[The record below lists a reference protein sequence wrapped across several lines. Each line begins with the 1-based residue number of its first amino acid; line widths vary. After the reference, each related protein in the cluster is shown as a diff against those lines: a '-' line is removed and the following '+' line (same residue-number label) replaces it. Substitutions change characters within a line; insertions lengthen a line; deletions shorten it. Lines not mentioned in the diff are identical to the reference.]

1 MTQTT
6 LNGSDIVS
14 TAISRLR
21 EHEPNGGYRLAF
33 SGGKDSIVCYH
44 LAELA
49 GVKFE
54 AHYAMTTIDP
64 PEVLRFIREQ
74 YPDVIWDK
82 PMYKKERT
90 NFYELVSLKG
100 LPNRQVRWCCSILK
114 EASGKKGETT
124 ILGVRRAESLKRSKR
139 DVFCMY
145 DGRFQLNPIVDWT
158 DTDVWDYIRLN
169 ELSYPSIYD
178 EGQKRVGCVMCPLA
192 CRSRRARDYERYPKH
207 VKALERAVDKYL
219 ETHPN
224 TTITEWGGS
233 GRDIVYRWVHESP
246 IESAKGQ
253 CLGNFQGVGVE

>member
-1 MTQTT
+1 
-6 LNGSDIVS
+6 
-14 TAISRLR
+14 
-21 EHEPNGGYRLAF
+21 
-33 SGGKDSIVCYH
+33 
-44 LAELA
+44 
-49 GVKFE
+49 
-54 AHYAMTTIDP
+54 MTTIDP

-82 PMYKKERT
+82 PVYKKERT

-158 DTDVWDYIRLN
+158 DTDVWDYIHLN
-169 ELSYPSIYD
+169 ELPYPSVYD

-192 CRSRRARDYERYPKH
+192 CRSRRARDLSFYYCRLGSPGPSG
-207 VKALERAVDKYL
+207 AISGSITGISASFG
-219 ETHPN
+219 ETN
-224 TTITEWGGS
+224 TSNKIT
-233 GRDIVYRWVHESP
+233 
-246 IESAKGQ
+246 
-253 CLGNFQGVGVE
+253 